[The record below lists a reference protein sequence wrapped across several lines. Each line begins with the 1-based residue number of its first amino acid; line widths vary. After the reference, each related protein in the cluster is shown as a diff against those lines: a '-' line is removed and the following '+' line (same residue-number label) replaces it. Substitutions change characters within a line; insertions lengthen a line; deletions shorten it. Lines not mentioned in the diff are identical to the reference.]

1 MQSSLQNAPDLKL
14 TGGAICPLLISA
26 LLDSVGFRWTLR
38 VWAACVLV
46 VVGVAL
52 VFCNPRIPGRS
63 LKGELRMK
71 LSVLFLCQAGAR
83 PPMMPV
89 NLSVW
94 RNPVFWLFVCTRY
107 CHQRSSS
114 SPFQTM
120 TITLQSFAFI
130 PISIY
135 LPTYATSLGLSRTS
149 GNLALSLFNASCVVA
164 QFGIG
169 WLCDKRS
176 YSGINAVCCFLAS
189 LVAFLLFGLAARE
202 LATVHLLSANLR

>member
-1 MQSSLQNAPDLKL
+1 
-14 TGGAICPLLISA
+14 
-26 LLDSVGFRWTLR
+26 
-38 VWAACVLV
+38 
-46 VVGVAL
+46 
-52 VFCNPRIPGRS
+52 
-63 LKGELRMK
+63 
-71 LSVLFLCQAGAR
+71 
-83 PPMMPV
+83 
-89 NLSVW
+89 
-94 RNPVFWLFVCTRY
+94 
-107 CHQRSSS
+107 
-114 SPFQTM
+114 M

-202 LATVHLLSANLR
+202 LATVHLLSNEFTFADLCLGAHFRNVVWIDRWRLQ